1 MIKLT
6 LDDTHTHIQALHQSC
21 CVYKLNVSPIRL
33 PEAPDEG
40 EEDAV
45 LALLFDTFHG
55 QHRSTQHTR
64 IELIPQHL
72 RRHRRYTAAHRHAD
86 KDDLTACVIRTRV
99 FPFTGGDVTVVC
111 DGVSDE
117 VIESVHVRPQSVQ
130 ALTQSVTLGGGDGGG
145 KRECVRRCA
154 P

>member
-1 MIKLT
+1 M
-6 LDDTHTHIQALHQSC
+6 
-21 CVYKLNVSPIRL
+21 RL

-45 LALLFDTFHG
+45 LALLFDTFYG

-64 IELIPQHL
+64 VKLIPQHL

-86 KDDLTACVIRTRV
+86 EDDLTACTIGTWV
-99 FPFTGGDVTVVC
+99 FPFTGGDVTVIC

-117 VIESVHVRPQSVQ
+117 VVESVHVRPQSVQ
-130 ALTQSVTLGGGDGGG
+130 ALAQSVTL
-145 KRECVRRCA
+145 
-154 P
+154 